1 MRMADLHTLEVNPST
16 LSVNFYHPCQF
27 DGYTDIDLQV
37 RYIVTCIFFYP
48 FLQRFSHN
56 RMMDGWMTYDFTS
69 FSTLLQSYQADRSLY

>member
-48 FLQRFSHN
+48 FPQCFSHN
-56 RMMDGWMTYDFTS
+56 RMVDGWMDDLQFYVLFNITS
-69 FSTLLQSYQADRSLY
+69 IISGR